1 MPKLDEKSVINLAE
15 EYIKKYKL
23 HKGFPEYKFQFI
35 RFSPSPSLYSDE
47 PIWEVAYDAEGWD
60 DLQHSIIISDTEQIA
75 LCVSGFQPVW
85 LPKEFQEKEEKL
97 TKREKRL
104 KRKGDLHDYKI
115 DSYAFTSKYPCLYVD
130 FNEII
135 SDECVLLSQN
145 SVKPDFWGNPVLLY
159 EGLRIIGYMQDENTD
174 GIRDDLIVSGIC
186 TRNTTDIFLHV
197 RWLLKFDSKIYF
209 ISEMVKDKINL
220 FL

>member
-1 MPKLDEKSVINLAE
+1 MPKLDEKSVINLAK

-104 KRKGDLHDYKI
+104 KRKGELPDYKI

-135 SDECVLLSQN
+135 SDDCVLLSQN
-145 SVKPDFWGNPVLLY
+145 SVKSDFWGNPVLLR
-159 EGLRIIGYMQDENTD
+159 EGLKVIGYMQDENT
-174 GIRDDLIVSGIC
+174 GGMRDDLIVSGVC

-197 RWLLKFDSKIYF
+197 RWLLKFDSKIHF
-209 ISEMVKDKINL
+209 ISDLEKEDIKI
-220 FL
+220 

>member
-104 KRKGDLHDYKI
+104 KRKGELPDYKI
-115 DSYAFTSKYPCLYVD
+115 DSYAFTSKYP
-130 FNEII
+130 
-135 SDECVLLSQN
+135 
-145 SVKPDFWGNPVLLY
+145 
-159 EGLRIIGYMQDENTD
+159 
-174 GIRDDLIVSGIC
+174 
-186 TRNTTDIFLHV
+186 
-197 RWLLKFDSKIYF
+197 
-209 ISEMVKDKINL
+209 
-220 FL
+220 